1 MAAEINI
8 EKAKLE
14 DLPAILALQ
23 KLAFRSEAEIYQD
36 YTLPPLL
43 QDENSILKEF
53 ENGTILKATSD
64 NKIVGSVRAIQND
77 DTCMIGKLVVA
88 PESRG
93 KGIGKRL
100 MHAIEKSFAH
110 SEKFKISAGHKS
122 ERNLRLCEKLGY
134 KVVGTEPITTSLC
147 MVKMEKT
154 LK

>member
-1 MAAEINI
+1 MAPEINI

-23 KLAFRSEAEIYQD
+23 KLAFRSEAEIYKD

-64 NKIVGSVRAIQND
+64 NKIVGSVRACQNEEI
-77 DTCMIGKLVVA
+77 CLIGKLVVA
-88 PESRG
+88 PEARG

-100 MHAIEKSFAH
+100 MHAIEKSFST
-110 SEKFKISAGHKS
+110 SEKYKISTGHKS
-122 ERNLRLCEKLGY
+122 ERNLKLYEKLGY
-134 KVVGTEPITTSLC
+134 KVVGTEPITSALSL
-147 MVKMEKT
+147 VKMEKT